1 MPKEQIMPT
10 NEPTLI
16 SDDVLSVAPALRDYM
31 QGDVLDGL
39 WKRPQLSP
47 RDRSIVT
54 LSALITRNQ
63 TLDLP
68 FYLRLALD
76 SGLTP
81 AEISEIVTH
90 LAFYAGLGN
99 ASATIA
105 IVKDVFAERG
115 IGVDKLPPANPK
127 LLQLDTA
134 AEATRAANVEKNTGP
149 ISPGLVQ
156 FTADVLFLKLWLRP
170 DLAPRDRSLVT
181 VSSLMAAGHVA
192 QITFHLNKAM
202 DNGLTQEQAGEVI
215 AQVAFYAGWP
225 NAFSAAPVVGEVFK
239 NRGQQ
244 SA

>member
-1 MPKEQIMPT
+1 MPSD
-10 NEPTLI
+10 EPTLI
-16 SDDVLSVAPALRDYM
+16 SDDVLSVAPALRAYM
-31 QGDVLDGL
+31 QDNVIDGL
-39 WKRPQLSP
+39 WRRPQLSP

-54 LSALITRNQ
+54 LAVLITRNQ
-63 TLDLP
+63 TLDIP

-76 SGLTP
+76 SGLKP
-81 AEISEIVTH
+81 VEISEIVTH

-99 ASATIA
+99 AASTIA
-105 IVKDVFAERG
+105 IVKDVFGERG
-115 IGVDKLPPANPK
+115 IAPNDLPPVDPK
-127 LLQLDTA
+127 LLPLDAA
-134 AEATRAANVEKNTGP
+134 AEATRAANVEENAGT

-181 VSSLMAAGHVA
+181 VSSLMAAGHIA

-202 DNGLTQEQAGEVI
+202 DNGLTKEQAGEVI

-225 NAFSAAPVVGEVFK
+225 DAFSAAPVVGEVFK
-239 NRGQQ
+239 SRGQQ

>member
-1 MPKEQIMPT
+1 MPI
-10 NEPTLI
+10 NEPTLV

-31 QGDVLDGL
+31 QDDVLDGL

-54 LSALITRNQ
+54 LSVLITRNQ
-63 TLDLP
+63 MLDLP

-76 SGLTP
+76 SGVKP

-105 IVKDVFAERG
+105 IAKVVFSERG
-115 IGVDKLPPANPK
+115 IGKSDLPPVNPA
-127 LLQLDTA
+127 LLPLNEA
-134 AEATRAANVEKNTGP
+134 AEKMRAANVEKNTGP

-170 DLAPRDRSLVT
+170 DLTPRDRSLVT
-181 VSSLMAAGHVA
+181 VSSLMAAGHTA

-225 NAFSAAPVVGEVFK
+225 NAFSAVPVVGDVFK
-239 NRGQQ
+239 SRGQ
-244 SA
+244 

>member
-1 MPKEQIMPT
+1 MPT
-10 NEPTLI
+10 NKPTLI
-16 SDDVLSVAPALRDYM
+16 SDDVLSVAPALQAYM
-31 QGDVLDGL
+31 QGDVVDGL

-54 LSALITRNQ
+54 LSVLITRNQ

-76 SGLTP
+76 SGLKP
-81 AEISEIVTH
+81 AEVSEIVTH

-105 IVKDVFAERG
+105 IVKDVFGERG
-115 IGVDKLPPANPK
+115 IGVGELPPANPR
-127 LLQLDTA
+127 LLPLDEA
-134 AEATRAANVEKNTGP
+134 AEATRAANVEKYTGL

-202 DNGLTQEQAGEVI
+202 DNGLTQEQAGEII

-225 NAFSAAPVVGEVFK
+225 NAFSAVPVVGDVFK
-239 NRGQQ
+239 SRGQR

>member
-1 MPKEQIMPT
+1 MPI
-10 NEPTLI
+10 NEPTLV
-16 SDDVLSVAPALRDYM
+16 SDDVLSVAPALRDFM
-31 QGDVLDGL
+31 QDDVLDGL

-54 LSALITRNQ
+54 LSVLITRNQ
-63 TLDLP
+63 MLDLP
-68 FYLRLALD
+68 FYLSLALD
-76 SGLTP
+76 NGVKP

-105 IVKDVFAERG
+105 IVKVVFSERG
-115 IGVDKLPPANPK
+115 IGTGDLPPGNPT
-127 LLQLDTA
+127 LLPLNEA
-134 AEATRAANVEKNTGP
+134 AEKTRAANVEKNTGP

-170 DLAPRDRSLVT
+170 HLAPRDRSLVT
-181 VSSLMAAGHVA
+181 VSSLMAAGHTA

-225 NAFSAAPVVGEVFK
+225 NAFSAVPVVGDVFIS
-239 NRGQQ
+239 RGQ
-244 SA
+244 

>member
-1 MPKEQIMPT
+1 MPT
-10 NEPTLI
+10 NEPTLV

-31 QGDVLDGL
+31 QGDVLDDL

-54 LSALITRNQ
+54 LSVLITRNQ

-76 SGLTP
+76 SGLKP

-99 ASATIA
+99 ASATIG
-105 IVKDVFAERG
+105 IVKDVFGERG
-115 IGVDKLPPANPK
+115 IGAGELPPANPK
-127 LLQLDTA
+127 LLPLDAA

-156 FTADVLFLKLWLRP
+156 LTADVLFLKLWLRP

-202 DNGLTQEQAGEVI
+202 DNGLTQEQAGEII

-225 NAFSAAPVVGEVFK
+225 NAFSAVPIVGEVLK
-239 NRGQQ
+239 SRDQQ

>member
-1 MPKEQIMPT
+1 MPT

-16 SDDVLSVAPALRDYM
+16 SDDVLSVAPALRTYM
-31 QGDVLDGL
+31 QGDVLDSL

-54 LSALITRNQ
+54 LSVLVTRNQ

-76 SGLTP
+76 SGLKP

-99 ASATIA
+99 ASSTIA
-105 IVKDVFAERG
+105 IIKGVLGERG
-115 IGVDKLPPANPK
+115 ISVDDLPTAHPK
-127 LLQLDTA
+127 LLPLDEA
-134 AEATRAANVEKNTGP
+134 AEAMRAANVEKNAGP
-149 ISPGLVQ
+149 ISPGLVK

-181 VSSLMAAGHVA
+181 VSSLMATGHVA

-202 DNGLTQEQAGEVI
+202 DNGLTRSEAGEVI

-225 NAFSAAPVVGEVFK
+225 SAFSAVPVVDEVFK
-239 NRGQQ
+239 GRGQQ